1 MASARLARP
10 LSQHVM
16 AGWASARSRASNA
29 LLVVPA
35 ALLAATLSLALP
47 NLGVE
52 LASAEE
58 LIQRPGASASHDV
71 ISPR

>member
-47 NLGVE
+47 HLGVE
-52 LASAEE
+52 LVPAEE
-58 LIQRPGASASHDV
+58 LIQRPGASASRDV

>member
-1 MASARLARP
+1 MASAKY
-10 LSQHVM
+10 
-16 AGWASARSRASNA
+16 ASARPRVSYA
-29 LLVVPA
+29 LLAVPA

-58 LIQRPGASASHDV
+58 PIQQPSASASLDV

>member
-1 MASARLARP
+1 MP
-10 LSQHVM
+10 D
-16 AGWASARSRASNA
+16 
-29 LLVVPA
+29 

-58 LIQRPGASASHDV
+58 PSQAQGFSPEEQQPGASASDDV
-71 ISPR
+71 ISPS

>member
-1 MASARLARP
+1 MGS
-10 LSQHVM
+10 
-16 AGWASARSRASNA
+16 WASARPRVSNA
-29 LLVVPA
+29 LLVVTA

-58 LIQRPGASASHDV
+58 PAGASASDDV

>member
-1 MASARLARP
+1 
-10 LSQHVM
+10 
-16 AGWASARSRASNA
+16 
-29 LLVVPA
+29 VVPA

-58 LIQRPGASASHDV
+58 PAGASASDDV
-71 ISPR
+71 FAFR

>member
-1 MASARLARP
+1 MGSWTSARP
-10 LSQHVM
+10 
-16 AGWASARSRASNA
+16 RATKA

-58 LIQRPGASASHDV
+58 PSQAQGVSPEEQQPGASASDDV
-71 ISPR
+71 ISPS

>member
-1 MASARLARP
+1 MASAKY
-10 LSQHVM
+10 
-16 AGWASARSRASNA
+16 ASARPRVSNA
-29 LLVVPA
+29 LLAVPA

>member
-1 MASARLARP
+1 M
-10 LSQHVM
+10 
-16 AGWASARSRASNA
+16 
-29 LLVVPA
+29 PA

-58 LIQRPGASASHDV
+58 PSQAQGFSPEEQQPGASASDDV
-71 ISPR
+71 TSPA

>member
-1 MASARLARP
+1 
-10 LSQHVM
+10 
-16 AGWASARSRASNA
+16 

-58 LIQRPGASASHDV
+58 PAGASASDDV
-71 ISPR
+71 IASR

>member
-1 MASARLARP
+1 MGSWVSARP
-10 LSQHVM
+10 
-16 AGWASARSRASNA
+16 RASNV

-52 LASAEE
+52 LASAAESTPAQVVSPEE
-58 LIQRPGASASHDV
+58 QQPGASASDDV

>member
-1 MASARLARP
+1 M
-10 LSQHVM
+10 
-16 AGWASARSRASNA
+16 
-29 LLVVPA
+29 PA

-52 LASAEE
+52 LEE
-58 LIQRPGASASHDV
+58 PSQAQGFSPEEQQPGASASDDV

>member
-1 MASARLARP
+1 VS
-10 LSQHVM
+10 S
-16 AGWASARSRASNA
+16 A

-47 NLGVE
+47 SLGVE

>member
-1 MASARLARP
+1 
-10 LSQHVM
+10 
-16 AGWASARSRASNA
+16 

-52 LASAEE
+52 LASAQEA
-58 LIQRPGASASHDV
+58 QQPGASASDDV

>member
-1 MASARLARP
+1 MASAKY
-10 LSQHVM
+10 
-16 AGWASARSRASNA
+16 ASARPRVSNA
-29 LLVVPA
+29 LLAVPT

-58 LIQRPGASASHDV
+58 PIQQPGASASLDV
-71 ISPR
+71 LSPR

>member
-1 MASARLARP
+1 MGSWTSARP
-10 LSQHVM
+10 
-16 AGWASARSRASNA
+16 RATKA

-52 LASAEE
+52 LEE
-58 LIQRPGASASHDV
+58 PSQAQGFSPEEQQPGASASDDV
-71 ISPR
+71 ISPS

>member
-1 MASARLARP
+1 MAPARLAP
-10 LSQHVM
+10 TLSQHVM